1 MEHDE
6 LRALAAAAGAA
17 GPTWEARAADAVD
30 VDATHYIGRRGLN
43 GDHFSLCAH
52 DETAA
57 YIAAVSPDVVV
68 GLLDEIAELR
78 AAHAQAVDELRL
90 WGAATVTQSDTG
102 HGRARLG
109 GAA

>member
-1 MEHDE
+1 MTDHDE
-6 LRALAAAAGAA
+6 LRALAEAAKADW
-17 GPTWEARAADAVD
+17 PTTAREPWYSVTDFAQTFEDPSD
-30 VDATHYIGRRGLN
+30 VL
-43 GDHFSLCAH
+43 FL
-52 DETAA
+52 
-57 YIAAVSPDVVV
+57 AAVSPDVVV

>member
-1 MEHDE
+1 MTDHDE
-6 LRALAAAAGAA
+6 LRALAAKATTGPWRPAQGA
-17 GPTWEARAADAVD
+17 
-30 VDATHYIGRRGLN
+30 RGY
-43 GDHFSLCAH
+43 GVACPHGTIIA
-52 DETAA
+52 ETTGWGVEDAA